1 MLKNKAII
9 FGLIAGLSNFQTA
22 AKPVTHLKNSEGTGS
37 VSYHRFSRLN
47 TPVTKAADQ
56 DWFGLSLEGQWQ
68 LARFKQLHLDFDTR
82 YYMDAQD
89 FNYSLQEG
97 YWKYEDSKNRLVIGR
112 RILDWNPGEAYWTQ
126 NGLNARQGFTLLDQ
140 EQEGLLGMSFKR
152 ELGDFSAEVYISY
165 LHIPQLN
172 PGISIENG
180 EVKSKSEWVKLPPRR
195 TTFQGV
201 ELDIVYKLNDPNIL
215 KDIVLKKSLGAS
227 LDYEWGSGRVLG
239 FAIYKPENSIR
250 ANAFVEEVD
259 SVNDT
264 VTVVAE
270 PIVNHHVVLGGH
282 IEQRYAGLKWLLG
295 FDVIDPNARLGSDFE
310 AFDPVEL
317 ENERRVFRSDEFVIE
332 PSYDRESYVRAL
344 VQKQLPNTTFTFH
357 YIKEMSNFPR
367 GDDFF
372 TDTVKW
378 ENAVGFYM
386 DHQFSDKLTGLID
399 FKYDLEREDNILRSE
414 FSYRFNER
422 FNIIM
427 GVELLKA
434 PSVGSYWAA
443 YRANDT
449 AYGQLSFHF

>member
-1 MLKNKAII
+1 MLKNKTMI
-9 FGLIAGLSNFQTA
+9 FGLVVALSSFQSVAT
-22 AKPVTHLKNSEGTGS
+22 PVTHIKDEGGAGS

-47 TPVTKAADQ
+47 TPVTKSADQ
-56 DWFGLSLEGQWQ
+56 DWFGLSLDGEWQ
-68 LARFKQLHLDFDTR
+68 LARFKQIKYDFDTR

-112 RILDWNPGEAYWTQ
+112 RILDWNPGESYWTQ
-126 NGLNARQGFTLLDQ
+126 NGLNARQGFTLLDR
-140 EQEGLLGMSFKR
+140 EQEGLLGLSFKR
-152 ELGDFSAEVYISY
+152 ELGDFSVEVYMSY

-172 PGISIENG
+172 PGISIEGG
-180 EVKSKSEWVKLPPRR
+180 EVKSKSEWVKLPPSR
-195 TTFQGV
+195 TTFKGV
-201 ELDIVYKLNDPNIL
+201 ELDITYKLNDPNVL

-264 VTVVAE
+264 VEVVAE

-282 IEQRYAGLKWLLG
+282 IEQEYAGLKWLIG

-332 PSYDRESYVRAL
+332 PSYDRESYIRAL
-344 VQKQLPNTTFTFH
+344 VQKQWDTSTMTFH

-399 FKYDLEREDNILRSE
+399 LKYDLEREDNILRGE

-422 FNIIM
+422 FNVIL

-434 PSVGSYWAA
+434 PSRGSYWAA